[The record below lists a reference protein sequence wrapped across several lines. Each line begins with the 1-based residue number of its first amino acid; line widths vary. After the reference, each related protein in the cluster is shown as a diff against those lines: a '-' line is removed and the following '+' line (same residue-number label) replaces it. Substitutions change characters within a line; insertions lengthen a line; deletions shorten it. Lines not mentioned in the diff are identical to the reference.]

1 MINVLSF
8 TDLVFEAC
16 MKQSINNELMFDFF
30 FLCSGI
36 TYFYLLNHNF
46 KVSSPCSP
54 LPEVSLPSHQKR
66 RDYHLIVTR
75 RKRRSDK

>member
-30 FLCSGI
+30 F
-36 TYFYLLNHNF
+36 
-46 KVSSPCSP
+46 P
-54 LPEVSLPSHQKR
+54 LFW
-66 RDYHLIVTR
+66 YHLLLPFESQFQGELTMFPPP
-75 RKRRSDK
+75 